1 MHNRD
6 IVAIG
11 ASAGGVEALRRLAGD
26 LPADLPAAVF
36 VVLHIGDAH
45 PTHLAEILAAA
56 GPMPAQPAVDGEP
69 IRPGRIYVAVSDRH
83 LMLGAG
89 RVLLRRG
96 ARENR
101 FRPAVD
107 PLFRSAAMHYGGRV
121 IGVVLTGYLNDGA
134 SGLHAIKQGGGLAVV
149 QDPADAVAPDMPRSA
164 LRHTAVDHCVPIGEM
179 GGLLRRLT
187 AERAGASPP
196 VPAEIRREVEIAT
209 QEQTTMKRQIGLGPP
224 SIFTCPDCQGPL
236 WETQEGGLLRYRCHI
251 GHALTADALLAAESD
266 DLERALSSALRSH
279 KERTELLRRMAESA
293 EEAGRSAAAATWRG
307 RAAEAEGDAEAIRR
321 VLVRAAAPEFPAE
334 TVAVG

>member
-11 ASAGGVEALRRLAGD
+11 ASAGGVEALRRLVGG
-26 LPADLPAAVF
+26 LPAELPAAVF
-36 VVLHIGDAH
+36 VVLHIGNAH

-56 GPMPAQPAVDGEP
+56 GPLPAQPAVDGEP
-69 IRPGRIYVAVSDRH
+69 ILPGRIYVAVSDRH
-83 LMLGAG
+83 LILGAG

-134 SGLHAIKQGGGLAVV
+134 SGLHAIKRCGGLAVV
-149 QDPADAVAPDMPRSA
+149 QDPADAVAPDMPKSA
-164 LRHTAVDHCVPIGEM
+164 LRHAAVDHCVPIGEM

-187 AERAGASPP
+187 AEAAGASPP
-196 VPAEIRREVEIAT
+196 APGEILREVQFAT
-209 QEQTTMKRQIGLGPP
+209 QEQATMVHQRGSGPP
-224 SIFTCPDCQGPL
+224 SIFTCPDCNGPL
-236 WETQEGGLLRYRCHI
+236 WETREGELLRYRCHV
-251 GHALTADALLAAESD
+251 GHAVTAGALLAAESEE
-266 DLERALSSALRSH
+266 LERALSSALRSH

-293 EEAGRSAAAATWRG
+293 EESGKSSMAATWRD
-307 RAAEAEGDAEAIRR
+307 RAAEAEVDADAIRR
-321 VLVRAAAPEFPAE
+321 VLLRTSAPDSFADAG
-334 TVAVG
+334 VID